1 MKKFFAALLMLIML
15 VLVTDTAFAA
25 NWVKVYSAN
34 VVDYYVDKSSIKR
47 GIKSRPDAFTAVVRW
62 HYKDGSGEI
71 KLLAFINDKG
81 TKKFAYLKQ
90 LAVYDHKGKMQRVSP
105 SSTHAGWM
113 AIKGEPQFEAI
124 YNYVKRNLP

>member
-1 MKKFFAALLMLIML
+1 MKKFLTAMLLFITL
-15 VLVTDTAFAA
+15 VVVTDTAFAA

-62 HYKDGSGEI
+62 HYKDGSGQIE
-71 KLLAFINDKG
+71 LLAFINDKG
-81 TKKFAYLKQ
+81 TKKFAYLKS
-90 LAVYDHKGKMQRVSP
+90 LAVYDRKGNMQRVPP
-105 SSTHAGWM
+105 SVNLCGWM
-113 AIKGEPQFEAI
+113 TIKGEFEAI